1 MDEKN
6 PENKVPSKGRRPKD
20 EEYTSIFDA
29 PAAVPEKQPKKR
41 RISKRTV
48 NTIIALAVCV
58 ALGAAAFGA
67 TKLWGKDDVTDE
79 VSSDET
85 SETETTEIFNL
96 GDYSYSATK
105 TDDLKMGPITNVVV
119 KNEHDTFAIVPTVGK
134 TTSIDSVTGEETEKD
149 TTVWKINAAEKTN
162 ISGIEFNDTRVSF
175 ILGEALAP
183 SYVSIYA
190 ENKDDEIPQG
200 GKTYLEECGLDS
212 PKSSIKVSFT
222 DGSEYTIYCGDQT
235 PTGTDRFIT
244 IDEHSAG
251 NSDELK
257 TDNRIYRIEQGLCNF
272 LEKDLTYF
280 VQTDIIKAIED
291 ETTYTET
298 GDEIADKYF
307 LSGELSYF
315 DDLVITGTNFENTI
329 RFTNVDVEVPP
340 HNSIYMM
347 TAPITQNVDTD
358 KMTALLKPLADGL
371 SANRCAVISP
381 SVSQTESYGLK
392 NPAVS
397 VSYTVKN
404 KNYTINIGNKIS
416 DDSGENSYYAVMIK
430 GNPAIFL
437 VEESLVS
444 ALFTKADD
452 YASKT
457 VYSCNI
463 TKLKT
468 VTFTKDGVSTTF
480 NLAFNPDDDSDLT
493 VTAGSKTVDTA
504 AFRQAYADF
513 LSISTFEKADGA
525 KDADS
530 PYVTVSFTYRDYPG
544 TDTVRFSLLSD
555 RRYFISLNGQGSF
568 SVLSTGL
575 DKFVSSISA
584 LI

>member
-1 MDEKN
+1 M
-6 PENKVPSKGRRPKD
+6 
-20 EEYTSIFDA
+20 
-29 PAAVPEKQPKKR
+29 
-41 RISKRTV
+41 
-48 NTIIALAVCV
+48 
-58 ALGAAAFGA
+58 
-67 TKLWGKDDVTDE
+67 
-79 VSSDET
+79 
-85 SETETTEIFNL
+85 
-96 GDYSYSATK
+96 
-105 TDDLKMGPITNVVV
+105 
-119 KNEHDTFAIVPTVGK
+119 
-134 TTSIDSVTGEETEKD
+134 
-149 TTVWKINAAEKTN
+149 
-162 ISGIEFNDTRVSF
+162 
-175 ILGEALAP
+175 
-183 SYVSIYA
+183 
-190 ENKDDEIPQG
+190 
-200 GKTYLEECGLDS
+200 
-212 PKSSIKVSFT
+212 
-222 DGSEYTIYCGDQT
+222 
-235 PTGTDRFIT
+235 
-244 IDEHSAG
+244 
-251 NSDELK
+251 
-257 TDNRIYRIEQGLCNF
+257 
-272 LEKDLTYF
+272 
-280 VQTDIIKAIED
+280 
-291 ETTYTET
+291 
-298 GDEIADKYF
+298 
-307 LSGELSYF
+307 
-315 DDLVITGTNFENTI
+315 
-329 RFTNVDVEVPP
+329 
-340 HNSIYMM
+340 
-347 TAPITQNVDTD
+347 
-358 KMTALLKPLADGL
+358 
-371 SANRCAVISP
+371 
-381 SVSQTESYGLK
+381 GLK
-392 NPAVS
+392 IPPSAFP
-397 VSYTVKN
+397 YTVKN

-544 TDTVRFSLLSD
+544 TDTVRFSPSPTAA
-555 RRYFISLNGQGSF
+555 ISSASTAREAF